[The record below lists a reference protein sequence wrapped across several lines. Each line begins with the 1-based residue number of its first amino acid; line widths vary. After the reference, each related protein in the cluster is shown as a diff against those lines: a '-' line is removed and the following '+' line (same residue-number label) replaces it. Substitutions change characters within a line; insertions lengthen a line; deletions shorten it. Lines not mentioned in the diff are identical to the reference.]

1 MLYSLLQC
9 EFITFLMAVFDIDLI
24 CWSSTY
30 TFILLNVLVTCSDV
44 YIELAHHYCCITCI
58 HNMNA

>member
-30 TFILLNVLVTCSDV
+30 TFILLNVLVTCSEMFTLSLHIIIV
-44 YIELAHHYCCITCI
+44 ALLAYII
-58 HNMNA
+58 